1 MSVGDSI
8 RLLQLGTVV
17 GRDSMAVNMVYH
29 DGLGEMDIENAMVD
43 GVSVRR
49 LDRTGLVHLTIYF
62 CCNIWME
69 GT

>member
-29 DGLGEMDIENAMVD
+29 GGLGEMDIKNAMVD

-49 LDRTGLVHLTIYF
+49 LDRTGRARRVCTIEY
-62 CCNIWME
+62 
-69 GT
+69 T